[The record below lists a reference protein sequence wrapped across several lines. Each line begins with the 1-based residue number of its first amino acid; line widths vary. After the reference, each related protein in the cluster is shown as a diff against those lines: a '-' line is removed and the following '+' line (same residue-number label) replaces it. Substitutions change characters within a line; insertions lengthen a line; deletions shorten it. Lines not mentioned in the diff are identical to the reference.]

1 MDYQKL
7 AAAIVK
13 NVGGEENIQMVN
25 HCMTR
30 LRFNLKDVSKADK
43 AALEDLNGVLGVV
56 YAGEQYMVILGQH
69 LIPTYEAI
77 VKNYSVTAGAAV
89 DENLDDLSQK
99 KEPLTWKN
107 WGSKFIGFISASVTP
122 LIPGLIAGGMLKVV
136 LKDAVVYVAVC
147 DCRRAIL
154 LHANH
159 CGIWCGKQIGWHTS
173 VCHGC
178 NCCTIARQLHQ
189 FGH

>member
-69 LIPTYEAI
+69 LIPTYKEI
-77 VKNYSVTAGAAV
+77 VTNANGQTIQLQRQGRVKVGTRL
-89 DENLDDLSQK
+89 DEETN
-99 KEPLTWKN
+99 
-107 WGSKFIGFISASVTP
+107 
-122 LIPGLIAGGMLKVV
+122 
-136 LKDAVVYVAVC
+136 
-147 DCRRAIL
+147 
-154 LHANH
+154 
-159 CGIWCGKQIGWHTS
+159 
-173 VCHGC
+173 
-178 NCCTIARQLHQ
+178 
-189 FGH
+189 